1 MGSNDNTWNLMAG
14 LAIDQMLE
22 RNENGNLYPLTSM
35 EITVLTD
42 IKEILNPVEEVI
54 EKEDPKPVSKKQ
66 SKQQAKETPKD
77 KDSFHG
83 LNSEDLT

>member
-1 MGSNDNTWNLMAG
+1 MASNEITWNSMAG

-22 RNENGNLYPLTSM
+22 RNENGNLHPLTSI
-35 EITVLTD
+35 EITVLND
-42 IKEILNPVEEVI
+42 IRGMLNPEE
-54 EKEDPKPVSKKQ
+54 EPADEEPTPPVKKQ
-66 SKQQAKETPKD
+66 PKSQSKESPQK

>member
-1 MGSNDNTWNLMAG
+1 MASNEITWNLMAG

-22 RNENGNLYPLTSM
+22 RNENGNLYPLTSI

-42 IKEILNPVEEVI
+42 IRGMLTPEEEPVAEE
-54 EKEDPKPVSKKQ
+54 PKPPAKKQ
-66 SKQQAKETPKD
+66 PKSQSKEPQEKKA
-77 KDSFHG
+77 SFHG

>member
-14 LAIDQMLE
+14 LAIEQMLE

-42 IKEILNPVEEVI
+42 IKEILNPVEEVT
-54 EKEDPKPVSKKQ
+54 EKEDPKPAAKKQ
-66 SKQQAKETPKD
+66 PKQQSKETPKD